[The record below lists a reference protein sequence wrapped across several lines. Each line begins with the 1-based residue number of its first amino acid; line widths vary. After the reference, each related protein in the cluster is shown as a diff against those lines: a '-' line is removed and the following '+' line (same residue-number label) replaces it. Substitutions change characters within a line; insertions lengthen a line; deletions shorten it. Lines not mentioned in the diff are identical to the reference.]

1 MSQEPITTSK
11 TIHKRAGTTFYV
23 ATRLL
28 PERVREATYVLYAF
42 FRIAD
47 EVVDQP
53 DPPPAEVQREK
64 LETIRAAAKGK
75 RYDETVLSAEDRAV
89 LEGFRSLAEREGFD
103 PDEVDVFIDAMEQDI
118 EQTRYDTH
126 EELSAYMRGS
136 AAAVGNMMLT
146 VMDPTERERAEPHAR
161 SLAEAF
167 QLTNFIRDV
176 REDICDYDRV
186 YLPEE
191 TRQRFG
197 VTEAQLRRG
206 QMTDDVTA
214 AIRTEL
220 QRTESLY
227 RHGVA
232 GIRYLPD
239 DCQFAVLLSA
249 VLYAEHHRRIRTIG
263 YDVLG
268 KDTSL
273 STARRLWLVPKTY
286 YHWRRTGDPET
297 TFYAASSISEGDAD
311 TDRHRTVGAT
321 PEGSV

>member
-1 MSQEPITTSK
+1 MSEEPITTSK
-11 TIHKRAGTTFYV
+11 AIHRRAGTTFYV
-23 ATRLL
+23 ATRVL

-53 DPPPAEVQREK
+53 DPPSAAIQREK
-64 LETIRAAAKGK
+64 LETIRSAAKGNA
-75 RYDETVLSAEDRAV
+75 YDEAVLSAEDRAV
-89 LEGFRSLAEREGFD
+89 LDGFQSLAERESFD
-103 PDEVDVFIDAMEQDI
+103 PAEIDVFVDAMAQDI
-118 EQTRYDTH
+118 EQTRYETH

-146 VMDPTERERAEPHAR
+146 VMDPAEREAAEPHAR

-186 YLPEE
+186 YLPKE
-191 TRQRFG
+191 TLERFG
-197 VTEAQLRRG
+197 ITEPQLRRG
-206 QMTDDVTA
+206 EMTDDLRA

-227 RHGVA
+227 RHGVT
-232 GIRYLPD
+232 GIRYLPA

-249 VLYAEHHRRIRTIG
+249 VLYAEHHRRIRDLE

-268 KDTSL
+268 ENTSL

-297 TFYAASSISEGDAD
+297 AFYAASAISEGDGE
-311 TDRHRTVGAT
+311 TDRHGTVGAT
-321 PEGSV
+321 PEGVV

>member
-11 TIHKRAGTTFYV
+11 TIHRRAGTTFYV

-28 PERVREATYVLYAF
+28 PERVREPTYVLYAF

-47 EVVDQP
+47 EVVDQQ
-53 DPPPAEVQREK
+53 DPPPADRQREQ
-64 LETIRAAAKGK
+64 LEAIRAAAKGE
-75 RYDETVLSAEDRAV
+75 RFDESLLSAEDRAV
-89 LEGFRSLAEREGFD
+89 LAGFRTLAERESFD
-103 PDEVDVFIDAMEQDI
+103 PGEIDVFIDAMAQDI
-118 EQTRYDTH
+118 ERTRYETH
-126 EELSAYMRGS
+126 EELTEYMRGS

-146 VMDPTERERAEPHAR
+146 VMDPEERERAEPHAQ

-176 REDICDYDRV
+176 SEDIHEYDRV

-191 TRQRFG
+191 TRDRFG

-206 QMTDDVTA
+206 ELTDDVAA

-232 GIRYLPD
+232 GIRYLPE
-239 DCQFAVLLSA
+239 DCQFAVLLAA
-249 VLYAEHHRRIRTIG
+249 VLYAEHHRRIRALE

-268 KDTSL
+268 ADTSL
-273 STARRLWLVPKTY
+273 STGRRLWLVPKTY
-286 YHWRRTGDPET
+286 YHWHRTGDPEAA
-297 TFYAASSISEGDAD
+297 FYAASA
-311 TDRHRTVGAT
+311 V
-321 PEGSV
+321 PEGETEPDRKRAFGAIPEQVV